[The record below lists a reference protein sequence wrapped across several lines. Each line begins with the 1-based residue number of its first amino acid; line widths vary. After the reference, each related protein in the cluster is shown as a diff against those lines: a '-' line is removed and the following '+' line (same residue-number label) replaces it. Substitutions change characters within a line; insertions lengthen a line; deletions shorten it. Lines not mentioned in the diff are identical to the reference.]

1 MLMSQEDDEDVM
13 PGDQRDP
20 VGRADLP
27 KLPVGEAAAGDS
39 SPIFTA
45 VELADELRKW
55 LRESER
61 RSGRGMS
68 RRRLAGALNVSVRS
82 MYAYLSGTT
91 LIPYEVLD
99 RLLPLL
105 EIPSEQAKVLRR
117 ARDRVEDARRRPTEP
132 VVRALPPVV
141 QALPPSPTAFTG
153 RAGPLAELGQLE
165 AGQRTAGT
173 SAVCVL
179 AGMAGVGKTALALA
193 WAREA
198 RARFPDGCLF
208 VDLRGYDPDEPLDPH
223 EALGVLLHSLGLAD
237 AELPSGVATR
247 ASRYRTLIDGRR
259 MLIVLDNAFSADQ
272 VRQLLPAA
280 PSCFVVVTSRDDL
293 AGLVARDGAHRIIL
307 PPLTWNEGLVLLEAL
322 LGANRVRAEEQPARA
337 LVKVCAGLPLAL
349 RLAAEL
355 AAARPGEPLAAIV
368 NEIQEQRLAM
378 LAAAGDERADVRAVL
393 SWSYLRLAADY
404 PGAAQAFRALG
415 GCPGQD
421 FDARSAA
428 ALLNTAPRDV
438 IGLIDILLRGHLA
451 ERVSGR
457 RFRMHD
463 LVRAYAAELSA
474 CDDDES
480 REAGLVRL
488 AGYYAL
494 YAEEAASHLVPQ
506 ARKTS
511 SGLDSSDAA
520 APIYL
525 TPPPFADAE
534 SARAWLDAERP
545 NLVAVAVAAAGR
557 GLSDDASRLS
567 AALDSYLDS
576 AAHYHDA
583 VTVHNCATSISD
595 VTTRHA
601 AQVRLAT
608 ACFRLGRLDE
618 ALVHARQALAG
629 ARSAGDLKTEVGARL
644 RLGTLHACLGQ
655 LKAAREQCEAAL
667 TLARQ
672 AADRLAE
679 ERILGNLAAV
689 YAEQQQYRRALENGQ
704 QALAL
709 ARELGDR
716 VGEAHALCNV
726 SRICQLAGRYQDAA
740 AFGQKAQT
748 AAAGIGDRSAQAN
761 ATAALAASCMQLG
774 RYSEAR
780 GHFLEAIVRAKDI
793 GDRSLESTVQ
803 SGLHEVTQRLPL
815 SQGSTPIEGLNRP
828 PG

>member
-1 MLMSQEDDEDVM
+1 MS
-13 PGDQRDP
+13 GDRRDSF
-20 VGRADLP
+20 GRADLLN
-27 KLPVGEAAAGDS
+27 LPGGEAVAGDS
-39 SPIFTA
+39 SPISTA
-45 VELADELRKW
+45 VELAAGLRAW
-55 LRESER
+55 LREFER

-82 MYAYLSGTT
+82 VYAYLSGTT
-91 LIPYEVLD
+91 LIPYQVLD

-105 EIPSEQAKVLRR
+105 EIPPEQAKVLRS

-132 VVRALPPVV
+132 VVRELPPT
-141 QALPPSPTAFTG
+141 PTPFSG
-153 RAGPLAELGQLE
+153 RVGPLAELGQLE
-165 AGQRTAGT
+165 AGQRTAG
-173 SAVCVL
+173 AAVVCVL

-193 WAREA
+193 WAHGA
-198 RARFPDGCLF
+198 RVRYPDGCLF
-208 VDLRGYDPDEPLDPH
+208 VDLRGYDPNEPLDPH
-223 EALGVLLHSLGLAD
+223 EALGVLLRSLGLAD
-237 AELPSGVATR
+237 AELPQGLATR
-247 ASRYRTLIDGRR
+247 VSRYRTLADGRR

-272 VRQLLPAA
+272 VRPLLPAA

-293 AGLVARDGAHRIIL
+293 AGLVARDGAHRIVL

-322 LGANRVRAEEQPARA
+322 LGAHRVRAEEQSARA
-337 LVKVCAGLPLAL
+337 LANVCAGLPLAL

-355 AAARPGEPLAAIV
+355 VAARSEEPLAAIV
-368 NEIQEQRLAM
+368 NEIQEQRLAV

-393 SWSYLRLAADY
+393 SWSYRRLAADY
-404 PGAAQAFRALG
+404 PDAARAFRALG

-428 ALLNTAPRDV
+428 ALLNTAPRDAV
-438 IGLIDILLRGHLA
+438 VLIDILVRGHLV
-451 ERVSGR
+451 ERGPGP

-463 LVRAYAAELSA
+463 LLRAYATELSA
-474 CDDDES
+474 SCDDHES

-494 YAEEAASHLVPQ
+494 SAEEAASHLVPR
-506 ARKTS
+506 ARETS

-525 TPPPFADAE
+525 IQPAFADAGL
-534 SARAWLDAERP
+534 ARAWLDAERP

-557 GLSDDASRLS
+557 GLSGYASRLS

-583 VTVHNCATSISD
+583 LTVHNCATGISD
-595 VTTRHA
+595 VTARHA

-608 ACFRLGRLDE
+608 ACFRLGRLEE
-618 ALVHARQALAG
+618 ALVHAREALAG
-629 ARSAGDLKTEVGARL
+629 ARSAGDLQTQVGARL
-644 RLGTLHACLGQ
+644 RLGTVHACLGQ
-655 LKAAREQCEAAL
+655 LKTAREQCEAAL
-667 TLARQ
+667 MLARQ
-672 AADRLAE
+672 LADRLAE
-679 ERILGNLAAV
+679 GRIIGNLAAV
-689 YAEQQQYRRALENGQ
+689 YAQQQHYQRALENARR
-704 QALAL
+704 ALTL

-740 AFGQKAQT
+740 AFGQKAQA

-780 GHFLEAIVRAKDI
+780 GHFLEAIARAKDI
-793 GDRSLESTVQ
+793 GDRSLEITVQ
-803 SGLHEVTQRLPL
+803 SGLRDVTQRLRLP
-815 SQGSTPIEGLNRP
+815 
-828 PG
+828 

>member
-1 MLMSQEDDEDVM
+1 MLMSQEDDGSVV

-20 VGRADLP
+20 FGRADVL
-27 KLPVGEAAAGDS
+27 KLPGGEAAAGDS
-39 SPIFTA
+39 SPISTA
-45 VELADELRKW
+45 VELAAELRTW
-55 LRESER
+55 LREFER

-82 MYAYLSGTT
+82 VYAYLSGTT

-105 EIPSEQAKVLRR
+105 EIPPEQAKVLRR
-117 ARDRVEDARRRPTEP
+117 ARDRVEDARRRPAE
-132 VVRALPPVV
+132 PVV

-165 AGQRTAGT
+165 AGQRTAGAA
-173 SAVCVL
+173 AVCVL

-193 WAREA
+193 WAHEA

-223 EALGVLLHSLGLAD
+223 GALGVLLRSLGLAD
-237 AELPSGVATR
+237 AELPPGVATR
-247 ASRYRTLIDGRR
+247 AIRYRTLAEGRR

-272 VRQLLPAA
+272 VRPLLPAA

-368 NEIQEQRLAM
+368 DEIQEQRLPM

-415 GCPGQD
+415 AFPCQD

-438 IGLIDILLRGHLA
+438 VGLIDILVRGHLA
-451 ERVSGR
+451 ERGPGR

-463 LVRAYAAELSA
+463 LLRAYAVELSAA

-480 REAGLVRL
+480 RDAGFVRL

-494 YAEEAASHLVPQ
+494 SAEEAASHLVPQ
-506 ARKTS
+506 ARETS
-511 SGLDSSDAA
+511 SGMDSSDAA
-520 APIYL
+520 APVYL
-525 TPPPFADAE
+525 IQPAFADAGL
-534 SARAWLDAERP
+534 ARAWLDAERP
-545 NLVAVAVAAAGR
+545 NLVAVAVAAADR
-557 GLSDDASRLS
+557 GLSGYASRLS

-583 VTVHNCATSISD
+583 FTVHNCATSTPD
-595 VTTRHA
+595 VTARHA

-629 ARSAGDLKTEVGARL
+629 ARSAGDLQTQIGARL

-655 LKAAREQCEAAL
+655 LKTAREQCEAAL
-667 TLARQ
+667 ALARQ

-679 ERILGNLAAV
+679 ERIIGNLAAI
-689 YAEQQQYRRALENGQ
+689 YAEQQYYRRALENGRR
-704 QALAL
+704 ALAL

-726 SRICQLAGRYQDAA
+726 SRICQLAGRHQDAA
-740 AFGQKAQT
+740 AFGQKAQA
-748 AAAGIGDRSAQAN
+748 AAAGIGDRSAQAI

-780 GHFLEAIVRAKDI
+780 GHFLEAIARAKDI
-793 GDRSLESTVQ
+793 GDRGLEITVL
-803 SGLHEVTQRLPL
+803 SGLHEVTQMLRLP
-815 SQGSTPIEGLNRP
+815 QGSGPIAGLDRP